1 MEDFLSAL
9 RRTHDAVFE
18 TIQDSLD
25 SWATGLFARFVF
37 ASVLMNFFVNSA
49 RAKLI
54 DPTGQGGALDFLTVE
69 PIAIRQIAPEAFK
82 AAGGD
87 TSQIDLL
94 TWLVAYAGTYAEF
107 LLPIFVVIGLFTRLS
122 SIAMIGFIGVMT
134 YVDVFGHGARFDLS
148 KMFDG
153 RANDNF
159 VDQRLLW
166 LFPLVY
172 LVIRGAGLVSLDAL
186 FGRQGK
192 RVSLA

>member
-18 TIQDSLD
+18 TVEDTLD
-25 SWATGLFARFVF
+25 SWATGLIARFVF
-37 ASVLMNFFVNSA
+37 ASVLMNFFVKSA
-49 RAKLI
+49 QAKLI

-69 PIAIRQIAPEAFK
+69 PIALRQIAPEAFA

-87 TSQIDLL
+87 ASQIDLL

-107 LLPIFVVIGLFTRLS
+107 LLPIFVVLGLFTRLS
-122 SIAMIGFIGVMT
+122 ALAMIGFIGVMT
-134 YVDVFGHGARFDLS
+134 YVDVFGHGANFDLA

-153 RANDNF
+153 RPNDTF

-166 LFPLVY
+166 LFPLIY
-172 LVIRGAGLVSLDAL
+172 LVIRGAGLISLDAL
-186 FGRQGK
+186 LGRSAK